1 MDTVF
6 SNKTRCSTSAGPV
19 RSGTGPVDLLG
30 FRVREPKRKK
40 EKRLGYLGKKE
51 LIAEVRKIF
60 PNAKV
65 LPTTTERK
73 K

>member
-19 RSGTGPVDLLG
+19 QTRTGPVDLLG
-30 FRVREPKRKK
+30 IRVREPKRKK

-65 LPTTTERK
+65 LPNEK
-73 K
+73 

>member
-1 MDTVF
+1 MNTVR
-6 SNKTRCSTSAGPV
+6 SRETGPV
-19 RSGTGPVDLLG
+19 QTRTGMNPKVDLLG
-30 FRVREPKRKK
+30 VRIREKKRKK

-65 LPTTTERK
+65 LPNTPGYKQQQR
-73 K
+73 

>member
-1 MDTVF
+1 MDT
-6 SNKTRCSTSAGPV
+6 TTCSTCARPV
-19 RSGTGPVDLLG
+19 PTRLGSRTATVDLLG
-30 FRVREPKRKK
+30 VKIREPKRKK

-65 LPTTTERK
+65 LPNTTEREK
-73 K
+73 